1 MRALDLSGEI
11 PDNRHSRNRAG
22 VALKDIQIRPA
33 VAADFEAMWMIFQEL
48 IASGDTY
55 YFAADTSRDDCHA
68 YWFGPGVRSY
78 VAVLN
83 NNERLV
89 GMYKLIPNQR
99 DRGAHVAN
107 ASFMVSP
114 AAQGIGIGKLLG
126 RHCLDEAREL
136 GYLAMQFNYVV
147 SSNVSAVLLWKKLGF
162 SIIGT
167 LPRAYRHQQLGFVD
181 VYVMYQLLDDPNNWP
196 E

>member
-1 MRALDLSGEI
+1 MKEI
-11 PDNRHSRNRAG
+11 E
-22 VALKDIQIRPA
+22 IRPA
-33 VAADFEAMWMIFQEL
+33 LEADFEAMWSIFQEL

-55 YFAADTSRDDCHA
+55 YFAADTSREDCHA
-68 YWFGPGVRSY
+68 YWFGPVIQTF
-78 VAVLN
+78 VAILN
-83 NNERLV
+83 GERLV
-89 GMYKLIPNQR
+89 AMYRLLPNQR

-114 AAQGIGIGKLLG
+114 AAQGIGIGKLMG
-126 RHCLDEAREL
+126 RDCLERARQE
-136 GYLAMQFNYVV
+136 GYRAMQFNYVV

-162 SIIGT
+162 SIVGT

-181 VYVMYQLLDDPNNWP
+181 VYVMYQLLDDPGNWP

>member
-1 MRALDLSGEI
+1 MKEI
-11 PDNRHSRNRAG
+11 E
-22 VALKDIQIRPA
+22 IRPA
-33 VAADFEAMWMIFQEL
+33 LEADFDAMWAIFQEL

-55 YFAADTSRDDCHA
+55 YFAADTSREDCHA
-68 YWFGPGVRSY
+68 YWFGPGVQSF
-78 VAVLN
+78 VATLN
-83 NNERLV
+83 RERLL
-89 GMYKLIPNQR
+89 GMYRLIPNQR

-114 AAQGIGIGKLLG
+114 AAQGIGVGKLMG
-126 RHCLDEAREL
+126 RDCLARAKRE

-147 SSNVSAVLLWKKLGF
+147 SSNVAAVLLWKKLGF

-167 LPRAYRHQQLGFVD
+167 LPRAYRHQLLGFVD
-181 VYVMYQLLDDPNNWP
+181 VYVMYQLLDDPGNWP

>member
-1 MRALDLSGEI
+1 MHENPASFLPMGAAL
-11 PDNRHSRNRAG
+11 N
-22 VALKDIQIRPA
+22 DIAIRPA
-33 VAADFEAMWMIFQEL
+33 TEADFDSMWNIFQEL

-68 YWFGPGVRSY
+68 YWFGRGIKTW

-83 NNERLV
+83 TGRLL
-89 GMYKLIPNQR
+89 GMYRLLPNQL

-114 AAQGIGIGKLLG
+114 AAQGVGIGKMLG
-126 RHCLDEAREL
+126 RHCLEQARRD

-147 SSNVSAVLLWKKLGF
+147 STNVSAVLLWKRLGF
-162 SIIGT
+162 SVIGT

-181 VYVMYQLLDDPNNWP
+181 VYVMYKFLADPNDWP
-196 E
+196 EQ

>member
-1 MRALDLSGEI
+1 LKEI
-11 PDNRHSRNRAG
+11 E
-22 VALKDIQIRPA
+22 IRPA
-33 VAADFEAMWMIFQEL
+33 LEADFEAMWVIFQEL

-55 YFAADTSRDDCHA
+55 YFAADTSREDCHA
-68 YWFGPGVRSY
+68 YWFGPGVQSF
-78 VAVLN
+78 VATLN
-83 NNERLV
+83 RERLL
-89 GMYKLIPNQR
+89 GMYRLIPNQR

-114 AAQGIGIGKLLG
+114 AAQGIGVGKLMG
-126 RHCLDEAREL
+126 RDCLARAKRE

-147 SSNVSAVLLWKKLGF
+147 SSNVAAVLLWKKLGF

-167 LPRAYRHQQLGFVD
+167 LPRAYRHQLLGFVD
-181 VYVMYQLLDDPNNWP
+181 VYVMYQLLDDPGNWP

>member
-1 MRALDLSGEI
+1 M
-11 PDNRHSRNRAG
+11 
-22 VALKDIQIRPA
+22 KDIQIRPA
-33 VAADFEAMWMIFQEL
+33 APADFDAMWAIFQEL

-55 YFAADTSRDDCHA
+55 YFAADTSREACHD
-68 YWFGPGVRSY
+68 YWFGPEVRTY

-83 NNERLV
+83 NNERLL
-89 GMYKLIPNQR
+89 GMYKLVPNQR

-107 ASFMVSP
+107 AAFMVSP
-114 AAQGIGIGKLLG
+114 AAQGIGIGKLMG
-126 RHCLDEAREL
+126 RHCLAQARKF

-147 SSNVSAVLLWKKLGF
+147 SSNVAAVLLWKKLGF

-167 LPRAYRHQQLGFVD
+167 LPRAYRHQQLGYVD